1 MLRILSYNIEAHDEV
16 RGMSE
21 SGSGAR
27 RLTAEEQRNVA
38 TAYEQMA
45 AAMAGW
51 RDAAEGRRRLEAIQ
65 SEGLAWFTPSS
76 NPKRELRQGRE
87 EYIKLVTEF
96 QFDHYIPGSKVEI
109 SATTA
114 QGNRVATEMIS
125 DIVLKDGT
133 PYTNRYQQ
141 LFIFT
146 PAGKVEVYKLYM
158 DTAIFIR
165 DDNRATAKIA
175 DDFLYALSS
184 GGNLG
189 IRHLLTD
196 DATWT
201 FTNLG
206 CRPILMNK
214 EAALNRIAKLQ
225 ERLTGYGFSPVIG
238 SAIVNGPYVAVRAKL
253 TASDVRDRKS
263 VTSEHQ
269 LVIKTE
275 KPQESSHLGR
285 ILGGKIVSVREYIRG
300 GSLPEV

>member
-1 MLRILSYNIEAHDEV
+1 M
-16 RGMSE
+16 GE

-27 RLTAEEQRNVA
+27 ELTAEERRNVA

-45 AAMAGW
+45 AAIAGW
-51 RDAAEGRRRLEAIQ
+51 RDPAEGRRRLEAIQ
-65 SEGLAWFTPSS
+65 SENLAWFTPSS
-76 NPKRELRQGRE
+76 NPKREMHQSRA

-109 SATTA
+109 FATTA

-165 DDNRATAKIA
+165 DDNRATTKIA
-175 DDFLYALSS
+175 EDFLYALST

-189 IRHLLTD
+189 IRYLLTD
-196 DATWT
+196 EATWT
-201 FTNLG
+201 FANPG
-206 CRPILMNK
+206 CGPIIMNK
-214 EAALNRIAKLQ
+214 EAALNRIDRLQ
-225 ERLTGYGFSPVIG
+225 ERLTGFGFKPVVG
-238 SAIVNGPYVAVRAKL
+238 SAIVNGSHVAVRGILAA
-253 TASDVRDRKS
+253 TDARDRKP
-263 VTSEHQ
+263 VATEHHF
-269 LVIKTE
+269 VIKTE
-275 KPQESSHLGR
+275 KPQESSHAGR
-285 ILGGKIVSVREYIRG
+285 ILGGKIVSVREYVRG
-300 GSLPEV
+300 GSLPEI

>member
-1 MLRILSYNIEAHDEV
+1 MLRISSYKIEAHNEV
-16 RGMSE
+16 RDMSE

-27 RLTAEEQRNVA
+27 QLTAEERRNVA

-51 RDAAEGRRRLEAIQ
+51 RDAAEGRKRLEAIQ
-65 SEGLAWFTPSS
+65 SEDLAWFTPSS
-76 NPKRELRQGRE
+76 NPNRELHQGRE
-87 EYIKLVTEF
+87 EYIRLVTEF

-109 SATTA
+109 FATTA

-141 LFIFT
+141 LFTFT

-175 DDFLYALSS
+175 DDFLYALST

-189 IRHLLTD
+189 IDYLLTD
-196 DATWT
+196 EATWT

-214 EAALNRIAKLQ
+214 EAALKRIDRLQ
-225 ERLTGYGFSPVIG
+225 ERLRGYGFKPLAG
-238 SAIVNGPYVAVRAKL
+238 SAVVNGPYVAVRANL
-253 TASDVRDRKS
+253 AAAEALDRKP
-263 VTSEHQ
+263 VTTEHHF
-269 LVIKTE
+269 VIKTE
-275 KPQESSHLGR
+275 RPQESSHAGR

>member
-1 MLRILSYNIEAHDEV
+1 MA
-16 RGMSE
+16 E

-27 RLTAEEQRNVA
+27 KLTAEEHRNVA

-51 RDAAEGRRRLEAIQ
+51 RNAAEGRRRLEAIQ
-65 SEGLAWFTPSS
+65 SERLAWFTPSA
-76 NPKRELRQGRE
+76 NPKRELHQGRE

-96 QFDHYIPGSKVEI
+96 QFEHYIPGSKVAI
-109 SATTA
+109 FATTA

-141 LFIFT
+141 LFVFT

-189 IRHLLTD
+189 IRYLLTD
-196 DATWT
+196 EATWT
-201 FTNLG
+201 FTNMG
-206 CRPILMNK
+206 CAPILMNK
-214 EAALNRIAKLQ
+214 EAALNRIDKLQ
-225 ERLTGYGFSPVIG
+225 ERLTGYGFRPVVG
-238 SAIVNGPYVAVRAKL
+238 SAIVNGPYVAVRATL
-253 TASDVRDRKS
+253 EASDARGRKA
-263 VTSEHQ
+263 VTREHNF
-269 LVIKTE
+269 VIKTE
-275 KPQESSHLGR
+275 KPQESSHAGR

>member
-1 MLRILSYNIEAHDEV
+1 
-16 RGMSE
+16 MSE
-21 SGSGAR
+21 SRGGAR
-27 RLTAEEQRNVA
+27 ELTAEERRNVA

-65 SEGLAWFTPSS
+65 SERLVWFTPSA
-76 NPKRELRQGRE
+76 NPKRELHQGRD

-109 SATTA
+109 FATTA

-141 LFIFT
+141 LFVFS

-175 DDFLYALSS
+175 DDFLYALST

-189 IRHLLTD
+189 IRYLLTD
-196 DATWT
+196 NAVWT
-201 FTNLG
+201 FTNPG
-206 CRPILMNK
+206 CRPILLDK
-214 EAALNRIAKLQ
+214 EAALNRIDRLQ
-225 ERLTGYGFSPVIG
+225 ERLTGFGFKPVFG
-238 SAIVNGPYVAVRAKL
+238 SAIVNGSYVAIRATLAAMDPRADKPVS
-253 TASDVRDRKS
+253 T
-263 VTSEHQ
+263 EHNF
-269 LVIKTE
+269 VIRTE
-275 KPQESSHLGR
+275 KPQESSHAGR
-285 ILGGKIVSVREYIRG
+285 ILGGKIVSVREYVRG
-300 GSLPEV
+300 GSLP

>member
-1 MLRILSYNIEAHDEV
+1 MAGDW
-16 RGMSE
+16 
-21 SGSGAR
+21 SGAR
-27 RLTAEEQRNVA
+27 QLTAQEQRNVA

-65 SEGLAWFTPSS
+65 AEGLLWYTPSA
-76 NPKRELRQGRE
+76 NPARELHQGRG

-96 QFDHYIPGSKVEI
+96 QFDYYIPGSKVEI
-109 SATTA
+109 FATTV

-141 LFIFT
+141 LFTFS

-175 DDFLYALSS
+175 DDFLYALSTC
-184 GGNLG
+184 GTLG
-189 IRHLLTD
+189 LRYLLTD
-196 DATWT
+196 AASWT

-206 CRPILMNK
+206 GKPQFMDK
-214 EAALNRIAKLQ
+214 EAALKRVEKLQ
-225 ERLTGYGFSPVIG
+225 ERLTGYGFKAVTG
-238 SAIVNGPYVAVRAKL
+238 SAVVNGAHVTICAKL
-253 TASDVRDRKS
+253 AATDTRNRRLIE
-263 VTSEHQ
+263 TEHHF
-269 LVIKTE
+269 VIKTE
-275 KPQESSHLGR
+275 KPQESSHAGR

-300 GSLPEV
+300 GSLPEL

>member
-1 MLRILSYNIEAHDEV
+1 MAER
-16 RGMSE
+16 
-21 SGSGAR
+21 GSGAR
-27 RLTAEEQRNVA
+27 ELTAEEQRNVA

-65 SEGLAWFTPSS
+65 SEGLAWFTPSA
-76 NPKRELRQGRE
+76 NPKREMHQGRE

-109 SATTA
+109 FATTA

-175 DDFLYALSS
+175 DDFLYALSA

-189 IRHLLTD
+189 IRYLLTD
-196 DATWT
+196 EATWT

-206 CRPILMNK
+206 REPILMDK
-214 EAALNRIAKLQ
+214 EAALNRIDKLQ
-225 ERLTGYGFSPVIG
+225 ERLTGYGFKPVVG
-238 SAIVNGPYVAVRAKL
+238 SAIVNGSYVAVRANL
-253 TASDVRDRKS
+253 AARDARDRKPVAS
-263 VTSEHQ
+263 QHHFI
-269 LVIKTE
+269 IKTE
-275 KPQESSHLGR
+275 KPQESSHAGR
-285 ILGGKIVSVREYIRG
+285 ILGGKIVSVREYVRG

>member
-1 MLRILSYNIEAHDEV
+1 MGANM
-16 RGMSE
+16 GQC
-21 SGSGAR
+21 GSGAR
-27 RLTAEEQRNVA
+27 ELTAEERRNVA

-65 SEGLAWFTPSS
+65 SESLVWFTPSA
-76 NPKRELRQGRE
+76 NPKRELHQGRD

-109 SATTA
+109 FATTS

-175 DDFLYALSS
+175 DDFLYALST

-189 IRHLLTD
+189 IRYLLTD

-201 FTNLG
+201 FTNRG
-206 CRPILMNK
+206 CSPVVMNN
-214 EAALNRIAKLQ
+214 ENAVRRIDNLQ
-225 ERLTGYGFSPVIG
+225 EKLTGYGFKPEVG
-238 SAIVNGPYVAVRAKL
+238 SAIVNGSYATIRANL
-253 TASDVRDRKS
+253 TATDTRNGKP
-263 VTSEHQ
+263 VTSEHHF
-269 LVIKTE
+269 VIKTE
-275 KPQESSHLGR
+275 KPQESSHAGR
-285 ILGGKIVSVREYIRG
+285 ILGGKILSVREYIRG
-300 GSLPEV
+300 ASLPEV

>member
-1 MLRILSYNIEAHDEV
+1 
-16 RGMSE
+16 MSE

-27 RLTAEEQRNVA
+27 ELTAGEHRNVA

-51 RDAAEGRRRLEAIQ
+51 RDAEEGRKRLEAIQ
-65 SEGLAWFTPSS
+65 SEDLDWFTPSA
-76 NPKRELRQGRE
+76 NPRRELHQGRE

-96 QFDHYIPGSKVEI
+96 QFDYYIPGSKVEI
-109 SATTA
+109 FATTA

-146 PAGKVEVYKLYM
+146 PAGKVQVYKLYM

-165 DDNRATAKIA
+165 DDNRATAKIG

-196 DATWT
+196 EATWQ
-201 FTNLG
+201 FNNLG
-206 CRPILMNK
+206 CRPVTMDK
-214 EAALNRIAKLQ
+214 EAALKRIDKLQ
-225 ERLTGYGFSPVIG
+225 ERLTGYGFSPVVG
-238 SAIVNGPYVAVRAKL
+238 SAIVNGPYVTVRAKL
-253 TASDVRDRKS
+253 AASDLRDRKA
-263 VTSEHQ
+263 VASEHHF
-269 LVIKTE
+269 VIKTE
-275 KPQESSHLGR
+275 KPQESSHAGR
-285 ILGGKIVSVREYIRG
+285 ILGGKIVAVREYIRG